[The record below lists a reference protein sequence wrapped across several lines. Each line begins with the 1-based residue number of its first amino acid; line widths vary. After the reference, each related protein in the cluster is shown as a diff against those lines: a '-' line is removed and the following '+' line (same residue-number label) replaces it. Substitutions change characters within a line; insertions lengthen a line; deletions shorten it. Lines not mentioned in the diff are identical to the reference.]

1 MSYFSFKST
10 LCKRVNTK
18 TQKTVTFEN
27 NQSPKVLTF
36 LWLSQ
41 SVVLHGSR
49 LTRDSNRMTMA
60 MSTDVDGE
68 LDDDGEQS
76 SSLFSSAKKFRGQR
90 TRHFSFVRQ
99 CRLESKR
106 SSKAKSDKQNTK
118 SQFQGK
124 QVVNHHYLNQF
135 SASKK
140 APYISVLILRYY
152 CLTALI
158 RETGQK
164 H

>member
-1 MSYFSFKST
+1 MDIK
-10 LCKRVNTK
+10 KN
-18 TQKTVTFEN
+18 QKQELKQ
-27 NQSPKVLTF
+27 NQPKILTF

-41 SVVLHGSR
+41 LVVLHGSR

-68 LDDDGEQS
+68 LDDGEQSTKS